1 MKKKNTKQPREHV
14 LYLGDWVFH
23 LGPIFIETPFGTET
37 KDADL
42 HFYGSRLVEALE
54 PLAEITFN
62 RYTPFSMPCT
72 SILLPVPCNG

>member
-1 MKKKNTKQPREHV
+1 MKNKTKKSSNLDHV

-37 KDADL
+37 KYADL

-54 PLAEITFN
+54 PIAELTCMANWELYRLEPN
-62 RYTPFSMPCT
+62 RLEKTY
-72 SILLPVPCNG
+72 